1 MPKPLYRG
9 TYPRRARA
17 VREAAKA
24 KPSTRCWRCGKTYAE
39 GLRLWGP
46 RGAKWQ
52 AGHVV
57 DGHPGSPLA
66 AEHAK
71 CNTAAGG
78 RLGSR
83 RRKKAERGPISP
95 NA

>member
-9 TYPRRARA
+9 TYARRSKS
-17 VREAAKA
+17 VREAALA
-24 KPSTRCWRCGKTYAE
+24 NPTTRCWRCGRTYAE
-39 GLRLWGP
+39 GVRLWGAK
-46 RGAKWQ
+46 GAAWQ

-57 DGHPGSPLA
+57 DGHPGSPLR

-78 RLGSR
+78 RLGHSR
-83 RRKKAERGPISP
+83 RATEPTSP

>member
-9 TYPRRARA
+9 SYPRRAKA
-17 VREAAKA
+17 VRAAA
-24 KPSTRCWRCGKTYAE
+24 YARPGTRCWRCHGTYAD
-39 GLRLWGP
+39 GLQQWGP
-46 RGAKWQ
+46 KGAAWQ

-71 CNTAAGG
+71 CNAIAGG
-78 RLGSR
+78 KVGVARQNTKGH
-83 RRKKAERGPISP
+83 PTSP